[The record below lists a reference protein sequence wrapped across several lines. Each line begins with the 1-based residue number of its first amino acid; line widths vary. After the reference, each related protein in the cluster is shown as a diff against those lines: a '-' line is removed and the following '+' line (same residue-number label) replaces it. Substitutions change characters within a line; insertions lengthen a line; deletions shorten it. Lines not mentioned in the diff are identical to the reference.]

1 MAHVSSPRVIMNSRW
16 ISISAKRRIKAS
28 LETTSKLMSE
38 NLFPSILHASMC
50 FLLMFQLDAWYPP
63 IEATSCSNILTFL
76 APGELRYVLWCGFPW
91 VLPGS
96 LPGLDDLDDLGVH
109 PWLRKPPIL
118 SVLKKGQLSWWE
130 MMGDDG
136 RRNMNTSM
144 TVVKKTYSEPKP
156 WLNHGSSHQSP
167 APGVITPV
175 VTWALKAWLTLKG
188 SWASLGAPSL
198 GALGLPRSARIRA
211 AVKKSRSTWKGIQT
225 KTLDLPWTKC
235 FIMNHH
241 VSSL

>member
-50 FLLMFQLDAWYPP
+50 FFAYVSVGRMVSSHWSHVMFQHLDVPGARW
-63 IEATSCSNILTFL
+63 TSLCPLVRVS
-76 APGELRYVLWCGFPW
+76 W

-96 LPGLDDLDDLGVH
+96 LPGLDDLDDLGVP

-136 RRNMNTSM
+136 RWWEMMGDDGRRNMNTSM
-144 TVVKKTYSEPKP
+144 TVVKKRYSEPKP

-167 APGVITPV
+167 APGVTTPV

-211 AVKKSRSTWKGIQT
+211 AVKKKPFYLERY
-225 KTLDLPWTKC
+225 P
-235 FIMNHH
+235 N
-241 VSSL
+241 